1 MIETFFGRDALGT
14 PAAFVASLVIG
25 LAFGFA
31 LERAGFGSSRKLA
44 GIFYLRDMTVLKV
57 MFTAVITAM
66 LGLGFAVGLGWL
78 DLSGQINLLETR
90 YAAQILGGL
99 IFGLGFV
106 MGGWCPGT
114 AAVGAASGKLDAFV
128 FLGGTVLG
136 SIGFN
141 ETYGLWQSVVQWGA
155 YDEPQ
160 FAFGFSKTTFG
171 FFFTLAAIGA
181 FHFAEWVERPAGGGR
196 YLGTPFLKAFSL
208 ALLVFA
214 VALFLLPSP
223 PPQSQSWIAT
233 GQQADAVEAEQALL
247 ADIDAAADHI
257 EPEEL
262 AERLLRGEPELTV
275 VDVRSPAEYAA
286 FHIRGA
292 INVGLADLPA
302 ALVPYKNAGLIVLYS
317 NGMTHP
323 AQARDALAR
332 LGYQNVYFLTDG
344 LQGFVD
350 RCLKPVSLRDAPLP
364 AEDAAR
370 VSAWRKHFL
379 ASAETLPAAVA
390 GSQPVARSAV
400 SATERIPALV
410 DTGWLA
416 ERLGRPDVR
425 IIDVRP
431 QPEYNTSHISGS
443 VCLNAESVRGV
454 VGGLSSMLLPPD
466 VLARLASWMGV
477 KPTDTVVVVPGA
489 AVRDA
494 TLVGMAFERLGH
506 ANWAVLHGG
515 FDKWLAENRP
525 VDAALPAIQPSDYQA
540 PADADA
546 FTMDYQAVLR
556 RVGDNRTVI
565 VDTRPADYFRGD
577 KSDEARAGHI
587 PGAVN
592 RPIKEDL
599 DENGQL
605 KSASELAAAYA
616 AVIPTK
622 QTPVV
627 LHCRTGHQATQ
638 TFFVLTRLLGYTDVK
653 WYDASWTEWAARPEL
668 PVEK

>member
-14 PAAFVASLVIG
+14 PAAFVAALVIG

-66 LGLGFAVGLGWL
+66 LGLGFFVGLGWV
-78 DLSGQINLLETR
+78 DLPAQVNLLETR

-99 IFGLGFV
+99 VFGVGFV

-114 AAVGAASGKLDAFV
+114 AAVGAASGKLDALV

-141 ETYGLWQSVVQWGA
+141 ETYGLWESFAEWGA
-155 YDEPQ
+155 YEEPQ
-160 FAFGFSKTTFG
+160 FAFGFSKAAFG
-171 FFFTLAAIGA
+171 LMFTLAAIAA
-181 FHFAEWVERPAGGGR
+181 FHFAEWVERPAGGGK

-214 VALFLLPSP
+214 VALFILPDQAP
-223 PPQSQSWIAT
+223 PSQVRTAA
-233 GQQADAVEAEQALL
+233 GQPAGDVEAEQALL

-262 AERLLRGEPELTV
+262 ADRLLRGEPDLMV
-275 VDVRSPAEYAA
+275 VDVRSPAEYGA
-286 FHIRGA
+286 FRIRGA
-292 INVGLADLPA
+292 VHVPLGDLPA
-302 ALVPYKNAGLIVLYS
+302 ALAPHKNAGLIVLYS
-317 NGMTHP
+317 SGMTHP
-323 AQARDALAR
+323 AQARDSLAR
-332 LGYQNVYFLTDG
+332 LGFQNVCFLTDG

-350 RCLKPVSLRDAPLP
+350 RCLKPVSLRDEPLG

-370 VSAWRKHFL
+370 VNAWRAFFL
-379 ASAETLPAAVA
+379 AAAEPTSPAA
-390 GSQPVARSAV
+390 SQPAAGPAGPVA
-400 SATERIPALV
+400 ERIPGLV
-410 DTGWLA
+410 ETNWLA
-416 ERLGRPDVR
+416 ERLGRADLR

-431 QPEYNTSHISGS
+431 QPEYNTSHIPGS
-443 VCLNAESVRGV
+443 VCLNPESFRGV
-454 VGGLSSMLLPPD
+454 VGGLSSMLLPSE
-466 VLARLASWMGV
+466 VLARLVSLMGV
-477 KPTDTVVVVPGA
+477 KPTDTVIVVPGA

-494 TLVGMAFERLGH
+494 TLVGMGFERLGH
-506 ANWAVLHGG
+506 ANWSVLNGG
-515 FDKWLAENRP
+515 FTKWAAENRP
-525 VDAALPAIQPSDYQA
+525 VDAALPAIQAADY
-540 PADADA
+540 PALTGPDA
-546 FTMDYQAVLR
+546 FTVDSQAVLSC
-556 RVGDNRTVI
+556 VGDKRTVI
-565 VDTRPADYFRGD
+565 VDTRPADYYRGE

-599 DENGQL
+599 DENDQV
-605 KSASELAAAYA
+605 KPAAELAAAYA
-616 AVIPTK
+616 ALIPSK
-622 QTPVV
+622 ETPVV
-627 LHCRTGHQATQ
+627 VHCRTGHQASQ
-638 TFFVLTRLLGYTDVK
+638 TFFILTRLLGYQGVK